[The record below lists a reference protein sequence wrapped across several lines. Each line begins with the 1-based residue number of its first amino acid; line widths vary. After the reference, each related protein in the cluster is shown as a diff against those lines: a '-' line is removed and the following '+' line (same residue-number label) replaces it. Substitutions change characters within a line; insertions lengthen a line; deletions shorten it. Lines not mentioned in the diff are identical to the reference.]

1 MDLEAMLNGRKSG
14 QKRPHK
20 RPAAAMDQ
28 NTPDVVLLGAR
39 LLCAHGA
46 KTMAF
51 VEEGSCVHFCKYQL
65 FRGPYYKL
73 THPRPVLPPYPIP
86 RTQQGLS
93 FPRSAW
99 SETRIASCVALATA
113 LFYFALV
120 WGNDQI
126 PRVSRL
132 WAFILLDR
140 ACKLFGESF
149 VRRKISTLSQ
159 VPRYKT
165 YNWIYL

>member
-126 PRVSRL
+126 P
-132 WAFILLDR
+132 
-140 ACKLFGESF
+140 
-149 VRRKISTLSQ
+149 
-159 VPRYKT
+159 
-165 YNWIYL
+165 